1 MEKPFIGLLLNMFG
15 CFVLHAQQTFM
26 ISGSVLDSKTQLPID
41 GVVVEMNGT
50 YAVTDIEGNFNLKE
64 IPQGNHTLK
73 ASSLGYN
80 DYFEVMTIVN
90 SNVVITILMEEST
103 TSLKEV
109 VVKGE
114 TPEQKARE
122 IASVVHE
129 ISEEY
134 LKTNR
139 ENSLMQTLKKLP
151 GISAMSIGS
160 GQSKPSI
167 RGLGFNRVAVVQNG
181 IKHEAQQW
189 GSDHGLEIDQY
200 DVGNIQIIKGPV
212 SLLYGSDAIGG
223 VLNIKP
229 DEVPAD
235 DSSSGEVNLL
245 AETNNDLLGVSTGV
259 QARKGKWYYRGRLTF
274 RDYADY
280 KVPTNKIVYENY
292 VFNLY
297 DNNLRNTAGTEAN
310 ASISAGY
317 LGEDFRTET
326 YVSNVNAKNGF
337 FANAH
342 GLEVRTSTI
351 DYDAHARDV
360 DLPYHKVNH
369 FKVTNNTEFFR
380 GNHILRVNLGFQN
393 NVREEHSEP
402 VAHGFMPAP
411 NGTLDRR
418 FVKNTVTLEVSK
430 EMNKWKN
437 HQLTIG
443 INSEYQHNK
452 IGGWGFLIPGYIR
465 LTTGA
470 FAYDKYEIQPDLFLH
485 AGLRYDFGL
494 IKTQAYYDWYPSE
507 VSNKDGT
514 ISREYMQRAQ
524 AASLDFNNF
533 SAAVGLSFLKERT
546 TYKLNL
552 GKSFRIPLANELA
565 SNGVNYHM
573 YRYEKGNHTLDAEAS
588 YQLDTEMAYE
598 SRLFSFSV
606 TPFVNYFAHYIYL
619 NPTSEYYETQ
629 QIWEYSSSEVF
640 RAGGEVSMGIEPLE
654 QLRLDTSVEYVHSRQ
669 LNGPKKGFSLPFSP
683 PLSTLVSATY
693 SPKEFWFF
701 GQPQV
706 MADFRWMAQ
715 QDEIVPPEN
724 ITNGYRVLNLAF
736 QSDINLIR
744 QDKPMK
750 LRLKLNNVF
759 NTKYFDHTSFYRMI
773 DVPEPGRNLSLS
785 ITILL

>member
-1 MEKPFIGLLLNMFG
+1 MEKPCIVLLLNMFG
-15 CFVLHAQQTFM
+15 CFVLHAQQAFM
-26 ISGSVLDSKTQLPID
+26 VSGSVHDTKTQLPISEA
-41 GVVVEMNGT
+41 VVEVNGT
-50 YAVTDIEGNFNLKE
+50 YAITDIRGNFNLKE
-64 IPQGNHTLK
+64 IPQGNYTLK

-80 DYFEVMTIVN
+80 DYFETLTIANGNVVMTIF
-90 SNVVITILMEEST
+90 MEESV
-103 TSLKEV
+103 TSLQEIV
-109 VVKGE
+109 VRGK
-114 TPEQKARE
+114 TPERKARE
-122 IASVVHE
+122 AASVMHE
-129 ISEEY
+129 IPEEY
-134 LKTNR
+134 LRKNR
-139 ENSLMQTLKKLP
+139 ENSLMQTLSKLP
-151 GISAMSIGS
+151 GVNAMAIGS

-200 DVGNIQIIKGPV
+200 DVGNIQIIKGPI

-223 VLNIKP
+223 VLNIKAN
-229 DEVPAD
+229 EVPLEGPL
-235 DSSSGEVNLL
+235 SGEVNLL
-245 AETNNDLLGVSTGV
+245 AETNNALLGISTGV
-259 QARKGKWYYRGRLTF
+259 QARKGRWYYRGRLTF

-280 KVPTNKIVYENY
+280 KVPTDRVTYENY
-292 VFNLY
+292 VFTLH
-297 DNNLRNTAGTEAN
+297 NNTLRNTAGTEAN

-317 LGEDFRTET
+317 LGETFRTET

-369 FKVTNNTEFFR
+369 FKVINNTDLF
-380 GNHILRVNLGFQN
+380 GKNHVMRLNLGFQN

-402 VAHGFMPAP
+402 VAHGFMPTP
-411 NGTLDRR
+411 SGTLDRR
-418 FVKNTVTLEVSK
+418 FVKNTVTMEVSN

-437 HQLTIG
+437 HTLTVG
-443 INSEYQHNK
+443 INTEYQHNQ
-452 IGGWGFLIPGYIR
+452 IGGWGFLIPEYAR
-465 LTTGA
+465 LTAGV
-470 FAYDKYEIQPDLFLH
+470 FAYDKYEMQSDLFLH

-494 IKTQAYYDWYPSE
+494 VKTKAYYDWYPSE
-507 VSNKDGT
+507 VRSKDGT
-514 ISREYMQRAQ
+514 VSSEYLQRAQ

-533 SAAVGLSFLKERT
+533 SAAIGLSFLKEKT
-546 TYKLNL
+546 TYKLNM

-573 YRYEKGNHTLDAEAS
+573 YRYEKGNRDLGAEES
-588 YQLDTEMAYE
+588 YQLDAEVAHE
-598 SRLFSFSV
+598 SGGFSFSV
-606 TPFVNYFAHYIYL
+606 TPFVNYFTHYIYL

-629 QIWEYSSSEVF
+629 QVWEYSSSEVF
-640 RAGGEVSMGIEPLE
+640 RTGGEISIGIKPME

-683 PLSTLVSATY
+683 PLSTLVSASY
-693 SPKEFWFF
+693 SPKVFWIFS
-701 GQPQV
+701 QSQIT
-706 MADFRWMAQ
+706 ADFRWTAQ
-715 QDEIVPPEN
+715 QDDIVPPEN
-724 ITNGYRVLNLAF
+724 VTKGYKVLNLAF
-736 QSDINLIR
+736 RTKINLMA
-744 QDKPMK
+744 QDKPTE